1 MLLALQVP
9 CGQTAASPAAQLQ
22 RRLGMLQ
29 DFGDSEL
36 VMAGLHENVY
46 RARYMDTQLRRT
58 AAIADLLGDS
68 DRFAATT
75 HRRGEWALVK
85 YQPACAL
92 LVCSLA
98 AGPDRWACPRCGAL
112 RVCARC

>member
-1 MLLALQVP
+1 
-9 CGQTAASPAAQLQ
+9 
-22 RRLGMLQ
+22 
-29 DFGDSEL
+29 
-36 VMAGLHENVY
+36 MAGLHENVY

-58 AAIADLLGDS
+58 AAIADLLGDG

-92 LVCSLA
+92 LVRSLA
-98 AGPDRWACPRCGAL
+98 AGPDRWACPRSGAL
-112 RVCARC
+112 RVVPVAELGGVAQPDAGGLSLLLEHWYVAWPRG